1 MISYYKAIDKKL
13 TKLDKY
19 EEHCW
24 INCTSPDE
32 DDVDL
37 LINEFGVSSDFI
49 RAALD
54 EEESSRAERE
64 DDYAFVIV
72 DIPVEKKND
81 KTVTYSTAPLAIMVT
96 DTNIVTVSIKGSDL
110 INDFCKIPIKGINT
124 KFKTNFVLLLMLHI
138 SKKYLQYLKLIDR
151 TNDRVQDQLRKTMRN
166 QELIQL
172 MDAQTSL
179 VYFQSSLKANEVTLH
194 KIMRGRILKLYE
206 EDQDLLDDVII
217 EVRQALDM
225 ASTYLDV
232 LSATMDAFASI
243 ISNNLNIVMKVLASL
258 TLIVSIP
265 TVISGIYGMN
275 TSTLPM
281 KDYFWF
287 PIALSGVLMVIAYI
301 ILKKRDM
308 L

>member
-1 MISYYKAIDKKL
+1 MINYYKAIDKKL
-13 TKLDKY
+13 TKLEKY
-19 EEHCW
+19 EDHCW
-24 INCTSPDE
+24 ISCISPDK

-37 LINEFGVSSDFI
+37 LINEFCVSSDFI

-54 EEESSRAERE
+54 EEESSRVEKE
-64 DDYAFVIV
+64 DDYTFVIV
-72 DIPVEKKND
+72 DIPVEEKHDN
-81 KTVTYSTAPLAIMVT
+81 TVIYSTAPLAILVT
-96 DTNIVTVSIKGSDL
+96 ATNIVTVSIKGSAL
-110 INDFCKIPIKGINT
+110 INDFCNIPTKGINT

-138 SKKYLQYLKLIDR
+138 SKRYLQYLKLIDR
-151 TNDRVQDQLRKTMRN
+151 TYDRVQAQLRKTMRN
-166 QELIQL
+166 QELMQL

-179 VYFQSSLKANEVTLH
+179 VYFQSSLKANEVTLQ

-206 EDQDLLDDVII
+206 EDQDLLEDVLI

-225 ASTYLDV
+225 SSTYLDI

-287 PIALSGVLMVIAYI
+287 PMALSGVLMVIAYI
-301 ILKKRDM
+301 ILKKMDM
-308 L
+308 F